1 MRGAEAPN
9 PDEKEVEETFRLSRP
24 DGWVINTKTNRII
37 LLEFKRC
44 SDTSE
49 AYYTDMK
56 SIAER
61 QHTPILEGLNALPE
75 ERGWMLEVLPLVVVQ
90 RWVRE
95 KEWLEAMTM
104 FGISSQDGKKIIYR
118 LVSSLSSEHEKLFG
132 SYLRQVF
139 GPPSS
144 LMHLLGKGLSVRFIN
159 FP

>member
-49 AYYTDMK
+49 TYYTDMK

-118 LVSSLSSEHEKLFG
+118 LG
-132 SYLRQVF
+132 S
-139 GPPSS
+139 
-144 LMHLLGKGLSVRFIN
+144 
-159 FP
+159 